1 MVKQIKGLL
10 YFYRTDLTFSIFV
23 FWCILLSML
32 VASVSIMYIFPSIE
46 VMSFSFTAPIYVY
59 CAIIGFLMARHTV
72 AFGIKLGATRKNIYV
87 SIAIFFIGLALVKS
101 TVASLIQAA
110 VSTFFIRDDMNFIFA
125 HPMMLFEDTLLNR
138 IYTDFFIIVFLTSL
152 TYLISLLFYKYG
164 LLVAGFI
171 LGMLFVLFMYSVIA
185 GDLIK
190 WIVESFQN
198 SVYIFFAQLGMIAL
212 IAYVIAWIP
221 LRRITVVAKK

>member
-46 VMSFSFTAPIYVY
+46 VMSFSFTAPIYMY